1 MMCKENT
8 AIYKVSVLSQ
18 YSSFILHLIMPQ
30 VRSCFFPF
38 LRVISSNINVGIWHI
53 LLLLIDAFPKTGRRA
68 RMNFKKVG
76 VLQCLARRVFQI
88 HNLDALQAGFQ
99 GIFAGGQEKITMTV
113 KSK

>member
-1 MMCKENT
+1 MCKENT
-8 AIYKVSVLSQ
+8 AIYKAPVLSP

-30 VRSCFFPF
+30 VGSCFFPF
-38 LRVISSNINVGIWHI
+38 FKVISSNINVGIWQI